1 MATGGKRSERAWL
14 VWARRKGRPATAPG
28 FLPAGRPGRPG
39 AGGGHP
45 PVAAADDEAWAA
57 PTAVPHVPGLVRQ
70 PDLLAELESLV
81 EAAGGTVAGSATH
94 SVAAENPATLI
105 GSGALRQL
113 KEAVAENGVD
123 LVVFQN
129 LLRPK
134 QQTNLESELEVKVLD
149 RREVILDIFARRARS
164 REGKLQVEMAQLSFR
179 LGRLAGGRR
188 DLSRL
193 GGGIGTRGP
202 GEKKLEEDRRRI
214 RSQLRQ
220 IGRELETVRRT
231 RSLHYQRRRD
241 IGFPVVAIV
250 GYTNA
255 GKSTLFNRLTGA
267 DVFVADQLFATL
279 DPTAR
284 KIRLPGGLA
293 AIAVDTVGFIHE
305 LPTELRDAFLA
316 TLEGIG
322 EADLLVH
329 VVDGSSD
336 EMDSNLASVDAILSD
351 LGYGTKPA
359 IVAVNKSDL
368 GAGGG
373 GCPPGGVR
381 ISAATGDGIDAL
393 LAAAERILCE
403 RLSEKSGS
411 TRPA

>member
-1 MATGGKRSERAWL
+1 MEVRGKTAEKAWL
-14 VWARRKGRPATAPG
+14 VWARRKRRAPSAPAD
-28 FLPAGRPGRPG
+28 
-39 AGGGHP
+39 AGGP
-45 PVAAADDEAWAA
+45 
-57 PTAVPHVPGLVRQ
+57 Q
-70 PDLLAELESLV
+70 PDLVAELGSLV
-81 EAAGGTVAGSATH
+81 EAAGGIVAGSATH
-94 SVAAENPATLI
+94 LIAAESPATVI
-105 GSGALRQL
+105 GAGAVRQL
-113 KEAVAENGVD
+113 KEKVAENGVD

-134 QQTNLESELEVKVLD
+134 QQTNLERELDVKVLD

-188 DLSRL
+188 ELSRL

-214 RSQLRQ
+214 RAQLRQ
-220 IGRELETVRRT
+220 IARELETVRRT
-231 RSLHYQRRRD
+231 RSLHYKRRREV
-241 IGFPVVAIV
+241 GFPVVAIV

-284 KIRLPGGLA
+284 RMRLPGGLES
-293 AIAVDTVGFIHE
+293 IAVDTVGFIHD
-305 LPTELRDAFLA
+305 LPAELREAFLA

-329 VVDGSSD
+329 VVDGSGE
-336 EMDSNLASVDAILSD
+336 EMERNLASVDGILSE
-351 LGYGTKPA
+351 LGYGGKPT
-359 IVAVNKSDL
+359 IVAVNKSDV
-368 GAGGG
+368 GTGGG
-373 GCPPGGVR
+373 PCPPGAVR
-381 ISAATGDGIDAL
+381 ISAATGDGIAAL
-393 LAAAERILCE
+393 LSAAEGKICE